1 MCATE
6 TWGEPGLLIA
16 NPTSVVLRLATA
28 VVPDEIG
35 DPPHYCVDDRQN
47 RDRAPHRKP
56 YLAAAGYVVAVAT
69 EYPIGEGPVLSKH
82 KLTGNVGKKLQNEA
96 DPKRPEVFDNWQH
109 RPSTGGLLLLVEQ
122 AFYSIP
128 PGLAGCRIDE
138 VASLAGTALHRMIGM
153 SWFPQPWIVGLA
165 FHHCSVRGQRNIKSR
180 IKLDSRCGVIRH
192 FIVPHDAYKAALT
205 ADEHREVIGLAA
217 AGEVIKRTHW
227 G

>member
-1 MCATE
+1 MSRLPEGALQLSWLRSDMCATE
-6 TWGEPGLLIA
+6 TCGEPGLLIA
-16 NPTSVVLRLATA
+16 DPTSVVLDLATA
-28 VVPDEIG
+28 IVPDEIG

-165 FHHCSVRGQRNIKSR
+165 FHHVFCPRTAKHKEPHKIRLTLRRYSSFHCAARCLQGSANSR
-180 IKLDSRCGVIRH
+180 
-192 FIVPHDAYKAALT
+192 
-205 ADEHREVIGLAA
+205 
-217 AGEVIKRTHW
+217 
-227 G
+227 